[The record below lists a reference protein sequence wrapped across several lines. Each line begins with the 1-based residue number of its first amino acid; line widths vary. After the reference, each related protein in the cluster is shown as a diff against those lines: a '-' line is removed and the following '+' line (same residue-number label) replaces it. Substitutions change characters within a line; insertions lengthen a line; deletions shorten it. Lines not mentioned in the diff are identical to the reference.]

1 MGARR
6 DQGVRASPWNG
17 RALDLE
23 PLLRHLSQPV
33 PPAFEPAPY
42 VRRRTPGMDARPAGR
57 NLRPSPLD
65 CIWRAAGAVH
75 PMSLRTRLIIAFLL
89 LSVVPL
95 SAVTFLSYTSSV
107 RAFEQAAQREATE
120 SAADVSRRM
129 EMVTA
134 DVGRRMDRLFVA
146 GTGSPQRPFNP
157 DPRTVRE
164 SVAPLLGDTAALVDR
179 VEFHPAPDVPAPPAP
194 AIATDSIPIPIPP
207 SIPRRGGSGRG
218 GPDGPPREG
227 RRGPPP
233 PGSEVIV
240 MDIPR
245 IVEEATRAA
254 AAAGVAPADPKIGK
268 LVEQRIEQQLA
279 ANQASL
285 TRMAEMLTREA
296 ASRADSS
303 RLPIDVQ
310 GRNVEVAVQKDGRV
324 IGRANAML
332 NMDRTL
338 RMVLGFARRDQGEIS
353 FAIDRTGAL
362 YTSETKDK
370 PRLQALGVERTA
382 LVAAEGTPRRTGD
395 WIIVARR
402 APGGIIF
409 GIARPVGESL
419 REIRRASVRNLGF
432 GMLVISLAFIGIVPI
447 SHRMTQ
453 HLATLTTGVRQLA
466 GGDFHTRVRVRSKD
480 EFGALASAFNQ
491 MAEDLERHE
500 AAAVDQERMRR
511 ELELSRLIQTEMLP
525 RGPLRAGAAEI
536 AGVSI
541 PARQV
546 GGDFFNYFVL
556 PDGRLAL
563 LVGDV
568 SGKGVSAALLMANI
582 QATLRARLPHET
594 NLAQLADRLDR
605 ELDQNTPGGVY
616 LTLFLG
622 ILETDARLLHYV
634 NAGHNPQ
641 FVVRRHG
648 GIEALSSTGMPI
660 ALYAG
665 HGYTAS
671 QVTLE
676 AGDLLFF
683 YTDGLVEAENA
694 AGDMIGAER
703 LQIML
708 ATEQAG
714 EIPTVLQR
722 IEDQVAEFRGK
733 IELFD
738 DATMMALRI
747 S

>member
-1 MGARR
+1 
-6 DQGVRASPWNG
+6 
-17 RALDLE
+17 
-23 PLLRHLSQPV
+23 
-33 PPAFEPAPY
+33 
-42 VRRRTPGMDARPAGR
+42 
-57 NLRPSPLD
+57 
-65 CIWRAAGAVH
+65 
-75 PMSLRTRLIIAFLL
+75 MSLRARLIIAFLL

-107 RAFEQAAQREATE
+107 RAFEQAARREATV
-120 SAADVSRRM
+120 SATDVSRRM

-146 GTGSPQRPFNP
+146 GTGSPERPFNP
-157 DPRTVRE
+157 DPQAVRE
-164 SVAPLLGDTAALVDR
+164 RVAPLLGDTAALVDR
-179 VEFHPAPDVPAPPAP
+179 VEFHPSPDLPAPPDP
-194 AIATDSIPIPIPP
+194 AVLADSVPVPIPP
-207 SIPRRGGSGRG
+207 SSGRGGSGRSGMNG
-218 GPDGPPREG
+218 GPPSGEG
-227 RRGPPP
+227 RRGPRP
-233 PGSEVIV
+233 PGSQVIV

-245 IVEEATRAA
+245 IVEDATRAA
-254 AAAGVAPADPKIGK
+254 AAQGVAAADPKIGK

-279 ANQASL
+279 ASQASL
-285 TRMAEMLTREA
+285 TKMAEALTREA
-296 ASRADSS
+296 ATRTDGSRT
-303 RLPIDVQ
+303 PVQVQ
-310 GRNVEVAVQKDGRV
+310 GRNVEVAIEKGGRV

-362 YTSETKDK
+362 YTPDAGDK
-370 PRLQALGVERTA
+370 GRLQSLGVERTA

-432 GMLVISLAFIGIVPI
+432 GMLVIGLALVGIIPI

-453 HLATLTTGVRQLA
+453 HLATLTSGVRQLA
-466 GGDFHTRVRVRSKD
+466 GGDFRTRVPVRSRD
-480 EFGALASAFNQ
+480 EFGALAGAFNQ

-500 AAAVDQERMRR
+500 AAAVEQERMRR

-525 RGPLRAGAAEI
+525 RGPLTTGTAEI
-536 AGVSI
+536 AGISI
-541 PARQV
+541 PAREV

-594 NLAQLADRLDR
+594 DLARLADRLDR
-605 ELDQNTPGGVY
+605 ELDQNTPGSVY
-616 LTLFLG
+616 LTLFLA
-622 ILETDARLLHYV
+622 ILEIDGRVLRYV

-641 FVVRRHG
+641 FVIRRHG
-648 GIEALSSTGMPI
+648 GLEALSSTGMPI

-665 HGYTAS
+665 HGYTEAQAS
-671 QVTLE
+671 LE
-676 AGDLLFF
+676 PGDLLFF
-683 YTDGLVEAENA
+683 YTDGLVEAENE
-694 AGDMIGAER
+694 AGDMLGPER
-703 LQIML
+703 LQAML
-708 ATEQAG
+708 VAAQAH
-714 EIPTVLQR
+714 EI
-722 IEDQVAEFRGK
+722 DQVLRHVEQHVSDFRGK
-733 IELFD
+733 VELAD

-747 S
+747 G